1 MPMLD
6 SFLVDHTKM
15 PAPAVRVA
23 KKMQTPCGDN
33 ITVFDLRFTK
43 PNKEIMSPEGT
54 HTLEH
59 LFAGFMREHLNS
71 DSVEIIDI
79 SPMGCRTGFYM
90 SVIGDPSED
99 SVVIAWEKSMKDVLN
114 VKSQDDIPELNI
126 YQCGTAHMHSLD
138 AAKEIAQSVLER
150 GIGIMSNEALKLDE
164 SLIEKEW
171 LE

>member
-1 MPMLD
+1 
-6 SFLVDHTKM
+6 
-15 PAPAVRVA
+15 
-23 KKMQTPCGDN
+23 
-33 ITVFDLRFTK
+33 
-43 PNKEIMSPEGT
+43 
-54 HTLEH
+54 
-59 LFAGFMREHLNS
+59 
-71 DSVEIIDI
+71 
-79 SPMGCRTGFYM
+79 M